1 VTALKQTSEF
11 IGPRIRKLREANQ
24 LSREK
29 LADVLGLSDSYIG
42 LIERGT
48 RGITINN
55 LIKIGDYFDVPV
67 EYFISHPSH
76 SSNLNNNPRLL
87 EISNHIKHLADED
100 YQCLIKIIEEFSTH
114 YKKK

>member
-1 VTALKQTSEF
+1 MNQTSEF

-29 LADVLGLSDSYIG
+29 LADVLSLSDSYIG

-67 EYFISHPSH
+67 EYFISNPSH
-76 SSNLNNNPRLL
+76 SSNPDTNTRLL
-87 EISNHIKHLADED
+87 EISNHIKNLADED
-100 YQCLIKIIEEFSTH
+100 YQCLIKIVEDFSTH